1 MDRPISE
8 KPRRAIGF
16 ESLTVSECRAISRG
30 EVSLSLDARAEPA
43 IEASNRQLRSAIRDA
58 VPIYGVTTGFG
69 ALANKP
75 IPASAAADLQVNL
88 LRSHACGVG
97 PPLPDSS
104 VRLMLALRAHAL
116 ARGYSGIRRE
126 LIQALLD
133 AYNAGIIPVVPS
145 QGSVGASGD
154 LAPLAHLALP
164 LIGDGHVRLDGR
176 SAPARE
182 ALDVAGIEPLTL
194 EPKEALALINGTQ
207 LMTAVACLSWLDAE
221 RVLTAA
227 EAAGALT
234 VVALDGR
241 LSAFDA
247 GIQDARP
254 HPGQRRT
261 ARNLRAW
268 LEGRHE
274 PERSDRPVQDRY
286 SLRALPQVIG
296 AVRDAH
302 RVTGEVLEVEINA
315 ATDNPLF
322 FPNRDEIISGANFH
336 GHPVA
341 LACDS
346 LKTAMASLGVFSERR
361 TFSLVDPRASGLP
374 AFLAPEPGLH
384 SGLMLA
390 QYVAAALASENKT
403 LAHPASVDSIPTSA
417 DVEDYNSMGSIAAR
431 QLRAI
436 VDNTARIVAIELLCA
451 AQAIELRGDASVPPR
466 LNNVVRA
473 VRERVP
479 FVDRDGPPLDEFIEE
494 LTGMILE
501 GIEPP
506 GSGRVAS

>member
-1 MDRPISE
+1 MESPPSE
-8 KPRRAIGF
+8 KTRRTIGF
-16 ESLTVSECRAISRG
+16 EQLALPECREISRG
-30 EVSLSLDARAEPA
+30 AVSLSLDARAEPA
-43 IEASNRQLRSAIRDA
+43 IEASRQQLSAAIQKA

-69 ALANKP
+69 ALADKP
-75 IPASAAADLQVNL
+75 IPASAAAELQVNL

-97 PPLPDSS
+97 QPLPDST

-116 ARGYSGIRRE
+116 ARGYSGVRRE
-126 LIQALLD
+126 LVQTLLD
-133 AYNAGIIPVVPS
+133 VYNAGIVPVVPS

-154 LAPLAHLALP
+154 LAPLAHLSLP
-164 LIGDGHVRLDGR
+164 LIGDGSVRVEGR
-176 SAPARE
+176 IASGSE
-182 ALDVAGIEPLTL
+182 ALDLAGIEPLTL

-207 LMTAVACLSWLDAE
+207 LMTAIACLSWLDAE
-221 RVLTAA
+221 RVLIAA
-227 EAAGALT
+227 EAAAALT

-241 LSAFDA
+241 SSAFDA

-261 ARNLRAW
+261 AQHLRGW
-268 LEGRHE
+268 LEGWQAR
-274 PERSDRPVQDRY
+274 ERPDRPVQDRY

-302 RVTGEVLEVEINA
+302 LVSGEVFEVEINA

-322 FPNRDEIISGANFH
+322 FPDRDEIISGANFH

-341 LACDS
+341 LACDG
-346 LKTAMASLGVFSERR
+346 LKIAITSLGVFSERR

-384 SGLMLA
+384 SGLMMA

-403 LAHPASVDSIPTSA
+403 LSHPASVDSIPTSA

-451 AQAIELRGDASVPPR
+451 VQAIELSGDASVPPR
-466 LNNVVRA
+466 MENVIREVRA
-473 VRERVP
+473 RIP
-479 FVDRDGPPLDEFIEE
+479 FVDRDGPPLDDFIER
-494 LTGMILE
+494 LTGLILD

-506 GSGRVAS
+506 GSA